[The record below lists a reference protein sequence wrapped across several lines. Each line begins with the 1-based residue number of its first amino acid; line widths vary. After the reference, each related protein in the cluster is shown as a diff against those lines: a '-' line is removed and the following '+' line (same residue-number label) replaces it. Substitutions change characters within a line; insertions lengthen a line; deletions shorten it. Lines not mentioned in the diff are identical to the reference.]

1 MKLQTGT
8 KPHSIRKLEKKC
20 NVDGFWN
27 HMLMLFCGVMKKNVN
42 LGVAMP
48 GKIIIKLLWY
58 FIYIFTAIWCALS
71 KVLEVTY
78 VFHITQYNC
87 VRRRFKNGD

>member
-1 MKLQTGT
+1 
-8 KPHSIRKLEKKC
+8 
-20 NVDGFWN
+20 
-27 HMLMLFCGVMKKNVN
+27 MLMLFCGVMKKNVN

-48 GKIIIKLLWY
+48 GKIIIKLLWCTL
-58 FIYIFTAIWCALS
+58 FTFLVQCALS

>member
-1 MKLQTGT
+1 
-8 KPHSIRKLEKKC
+8 
-20 NVDGFWN
+20 
-27 HMLMLFCGVMKKNVN
+27 MLFCGVMKKNVN

-58 FIYIFTAIWCALS
+58 FIYIFSAMCTIS

-87 VRRRFKNGD
+87 VRRRRFKNGD

>member
-1 MKLQTGT
+1 
-8 KPHSIRKLEKKC
+8 
-20 NVDGFWN
+20 
-27 HMLMLFCGVMKKNVN
+27 MLMLFCGVMKKNVN
-42 LGVAMP
+42 LEVAMP
-48 GKIIIKLLWY
+48 GKIIIKLL
-58 FIYIFTAIWCALS
+58 FTFLVQCALS